1 MTRDEVINEYFEWL
15 TNMVVK
21 NKPKSKRLSFNK
33 LLTFLHATNFRH
45 IILMDENRAEDGKDL
60 RYRYARETGWPD
72 VPDCL
77 DGPCSVLEMMI
88 ALSIRCE
95 EWIMDNTEYGNRT
108 GQWFWDMITSLGLGS
123 MTDERFDKIL
133 VSDVIE
139 RFLDREYQPNGK
151 GGLFTIKNCNDDL
164 RDIEIWVQLCWYLDN
179 II

>member
-15 TNMVVK
+15 SNMVVK

-33 LLTFLHATNFRH
+33 LLIFLHATEFRY

-60 RYRYARETGWPD
+60 RYRYSRESGWPD

-133 VSDVIE
+133 VSDIIE

-151 GGLFTIKNCNDDL
+151 GGLFTIKNCDDDL